1 MTVCS
6 ELHLENIALASQL
19 KQWVSYI
26 KINLVYDDYDYDCDY
41 DCIQG
46 RGWDACTPVELN
58 TYNKQNN
65 YTLCMHNSK
74 DISNLQYYKCN
85 MST

>member
-1 MTVCS
+1 MIIMMIVIMIMIMIMTMIMIV
-6 ELHLENIALASQL
+6 IMI
-19 KQWVSYI
+19 V
-26 KINLVYDDYDYDCDY
+26 
-41 DCIQG
+41 IQG
-46 RGWDACTPVELN
+46 WGWKACTPVELN

-74 DISNLQYYKCN
+74 DISNLQHYKCN